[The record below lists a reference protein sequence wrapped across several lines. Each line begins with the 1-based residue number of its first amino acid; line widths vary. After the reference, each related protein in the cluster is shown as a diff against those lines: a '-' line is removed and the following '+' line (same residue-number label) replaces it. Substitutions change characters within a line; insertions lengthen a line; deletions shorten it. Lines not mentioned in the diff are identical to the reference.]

1 VLQRVASEEMAAQ
14 QRVADAFRKK
24 SLAALRKSLKAFQ
37 TDQVDLA
44 GQLAALVPPRS
55 AAGANASLAAAL
67 TDSAAAIKSLRARV
81 AHAANVTQAFYVF
94 QSDLASQRVGR
105 QIGVAIAQLRGL
117 GYLPDQPEP

>member
-1 VLQRVASEEMAAQ
+1 
-14 QRVADAFRKK
+14 
-24 SLAALRKSLKAFQ
+24 
-37 TDQVDLA
+37 VDLA

-117 GYLPDQPEP
+117 GYLPDQPQS